1 MIRPMRL
8 ADVESVVCIHLSS
21 FAGFFLSFM
30 GPRFLREFYK
40 ATLLDE
46 SGLALVST
54 QADGIAGFA
63 VGTTEPVGFYRRTI
77 INNWNLF
84 LAASFIPIFKKPRTI
99 LRLARRLLT
108 TAHSNYPANEA
119 LLLSIAVHPSKQGRG
134 IGKQL
139 IEGFSAEAGK
149 RGAASISLTTDKL
162 NNDATNQFYIRSGFS
177 CARSFIHLRRAPN
190 ERISQVFLR

>member
-8 ADVESVVCIHLSS
+8 ADVESVVRIHLSS

-63 VGTTEPVGFYRRTI
+63 VGTTEPVGFYRRI
-77 INNWNLF
+77 ILNNWNLF
-84 LAASFIPIFKKPRTI
+84 LAASFIPD
-99 LRLARRLLT
+99 
-108 TAHSNYPANEA
+108 S
-119 LLLSIAVHPSKQGRG
+119 
-134 IGKQL
+134 
-139 IEGFSAEAGK
+139 
-149 RGAASISLTTDKL
+149 
-162 NNDATNQFYIRSGFS
+162 
-177 CARSFIHLRRAPN
+177 
-190 ERISQVFLR
+190 

>member
-1 MIRPMRL
+1 MIRPMLL
-8 ADVESVVCIHLSS
+8 ADIDSVIGIHLSS

-54 QADGIAGFA
+54 QADGISGFA

-77 INNWNLF
+77 LNNWNLF
-84 LAASFIPIFKKPRTI
+84 LVASFIPVLKKPQTM
-99 LRLARRLLT
+99 LRLARRLLI
-108 TAHSNYPANEA
+108 TAHSNYSENEA
-119 LLLSIAVHPSKQGRG
+119 LLLSIAVHPSKQEQG

-139 IEGFSAEAGK
+139 VEGFSAEAGR
-149 RGAASISLTTDKL
+149 RGATSISLTTDKL
-162 NNDATNQFYIRSGFS
+162 NNDTTNQFYVRSGFG
-177 CARSFIHLRRAPN
+177 CARSFLTSEGRQMN
-190 ERISQVFLR
+190 EYRKYF